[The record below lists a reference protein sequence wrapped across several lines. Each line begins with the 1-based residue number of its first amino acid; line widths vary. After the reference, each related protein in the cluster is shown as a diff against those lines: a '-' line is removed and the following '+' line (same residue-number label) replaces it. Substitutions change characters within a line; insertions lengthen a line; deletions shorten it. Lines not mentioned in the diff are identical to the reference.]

1 MLCIISNASHLQPY
15 AIVFISLETSSNV
28 CVPFIMFVSDF
39 SFSDAKVEEGR
50 FTEVVNAGSN
60 LFHRSKA
67 EYGHVWATFLAS
79 HIGFEDD
86 EFEWEGV
93 KPLGQGGFGMVGH
106 WDAKNKEGSKVK
118 VRNHGA
124 TL

>member
-1 MLCIISNASHLQPY
+1 MS
-15 AIVFISLETSSNV
+15 
-28 CVPFIMFVSDF
+28 VPDF
-39 SFSDAKVEEGR
+39 SFSDAEAEEGR

-60 LFHRSKA
+60 LFHRLKA

-79 HIGFEDD
+79 HVGSEAD
-86 EFEWEGV
+86 EFKRGGV
-93 KPLGQGGFGMVGH
+93 KPPDQGRFGMVGH

-118 VRNHGA
+118 VSNHGA